1 MTAITRYHCD
11 ICKRDFDNMADAEKC
26 ENGHLKIDAVRIKHY
41 GIYPHPYELEI
52 TFSNGD
58 KMIYVAE
65 HLRG

>member
-1 MTAITRYHCD
+1 
-11 ICKRDFDNMADAEKC
+11 MADAEKC